1 MGETMLQGR
10 LRAAVGT
17 RTYREVG
24 GLTGT
29 HHETVRRYLGG
40 TPPSV
45 EFLSGLCTALGI
57 SGEWRLPGRGPMR
70 RVEVRGH
77 ALREA
82 TASDLVGAMA
92 ATLERTLDR
101 VERLEVFV
109 STMETRLRARER
121 DGAARGAAKRKR
133 RRGSVHSRD
142 EACPGSPDLPLSR
155 RVGGVA
161 DAFPERTR
169 PDAR

>member
-1 MGETMLQGR
+1 MAGTMLHQR
-10 LRAAVGT
+10 LRAAVGA
-17 RTYREVG
+17 RTFREVG
-24 GLTGT
+24 ELTGT

-45 EFLSGLCTALGI
+45 EFLSGLCSALGI
-57 SGEWRLPGRGPMR
+57 SGEWLLTGRGPMR
-70 RVEVRGH
+70 RVEVRMH

-82 TASDLVGAMA
+82 TASDLVAAMA

-109 STMETRLRARER
+109 STMGTRLRARAGAGREAGER
-121 DGAARGAAKRKR
+121 EGKG
-133 RRGSVHSRD
+133 GSVHSGH
-142 EACPGSPDLPLSR
+142 EARAGSPDLPLSG